1 MTLCWINT
9 LFWMEVEYLNI
20 S

>member
-1 MTLCWINT
+1 
-9 LFWMEVEYLNI
+9 MEVEYLNI